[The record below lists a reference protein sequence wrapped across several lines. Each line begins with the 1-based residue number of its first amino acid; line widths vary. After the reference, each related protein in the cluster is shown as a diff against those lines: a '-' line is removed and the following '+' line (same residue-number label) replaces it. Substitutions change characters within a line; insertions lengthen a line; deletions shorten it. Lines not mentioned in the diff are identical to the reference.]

1 MTPKLAHASSTYV
14 ETTTNFLEFILSD
27 YVVEP
32 LWGEPLRVWLSECG
46 RSPEAA
52 FRPDMAEAALRNII
66 ALHLSRYAFSMA
78 SHGVT
83 FTDCGGAISA
93 MQALDGFLT
102 LAARHDP
109 ALGAHLAKL
118 ERAHT
123 EDTLRKIASLI
134 AKPRY

>member
-1 MTPKLAHASSTYV
+1 MTPKLANAFTNYV
-14 ETTTNFLEFILSD
+14 ETTTNFLEFILSGSVD
-27 YVVEP
+27 EP
-32 LWGEPLRVWLSECG
+32 LWGKPLQVWLGECV

-52 FRPDMAEAALRNII
+52 LRPDMAEAALRSLI
-66 ALHLSRYAFSMA
+66 ALHLSRYAFSQA

-83 FTDCGGAISA
+83 FADLGGAISA

-123 EDTLRKIASLI
+123 DDTLRQIVSLV
-134 AKPRY
+134 AKTRY

>member
-1 MTPKLAHASSTYV
+1 MTPKLANAFSTYV
-14 ETTTNFLEFILSD
+14 ETTTNFLEFTLSG
-27 YVVEP
+27 YVDEP
-32 LWGEPLRVWLSECG
+32 LWGEPLRAWLGECA
-46 RSPEAA
+46 RSPKAA
-52 FRPDMAEAALRNII
+52 LRPDMAEAVLRNLI

-78 SHGVT
+78 PHGVT

-109 ALGAHLAKL
+109 ALGARLAKL

-123 EDTLRKIASLI
+123 DDTLRQIVSLI

>member
-1 MTPKLAHASSTYV
+1 MTPKLAHAFKTYV
-14 ETTTNFLEFILSD
+14 ETTTNFLEFTLSG
-27 YVVEP
+27 YVDEP
-32 LWGEPLRVWLSECG
+32 LWGEPLRAWLGECA
-46 RSPEAA
+46 RSPETAL
-52 FRPDMAEAALRNII
+52 RPDMAEAALRNLI
-66 ALHLSRYAFSMA
+66 ALHLSRYAFSIA

-123 EDTLRKIASLI
+123 DDTLRQIVSLI